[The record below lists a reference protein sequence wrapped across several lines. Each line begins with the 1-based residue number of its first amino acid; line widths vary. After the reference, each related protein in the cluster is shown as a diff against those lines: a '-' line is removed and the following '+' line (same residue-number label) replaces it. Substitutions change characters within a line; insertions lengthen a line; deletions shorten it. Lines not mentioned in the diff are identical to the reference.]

1 MDNFWKVVSDARS
14 LLILTGLVLFALGL
28 VGEITNYIPHM
39 GFVARVIASTVG
51 AAIALVG
58 IWLVIVDMRGPV
70 RGVRITFPSDREGV
84 PEKITVRGEVS
95 KAIPDGKE
103 LWLLRIYEKH
113 DRFVPMGPAH
123 IRSD

>member
-1 MDNFWKVVSDARS
+1 MESGERRALSVNPHWPSSFCSRAGGRDYELHSS
-14 LLILTGLVLFALGL
+14 YGLC
-28 VGEITNYIPHM
+28 
-39 GFVARVIASTVG
+39 ARVIASTVG